1 MGDMTNEDTDLAEK
15 MEISEQQAKSP
26 GISDWVSVK
35 KIGAQQN
42 MSAQTPTASTQD
54 ISEE

>member
-1 MGDMTNEDTDLAEK
+1 MTDDETDLTEK
-15 MEISEQQAKSP
+15 MDINEQQAKSP

-35 KIGAQQN
+35 KIGAQQD
-42 MSAQTPTASTQD
+42 MSAQTPTASTQE